1 MKEKKKH
8 EQFSKERHCRNAE
21 AVLHIHVPDSH
32 MWLGGQQKSN
42 THNYTCLF
50 EIPRLLTAESSAPHH
65 LPAEEG
71 ANTAR
76 AGTVTDNLISV
87 LNPNLLGKL

>member
-1 MKEKKKH
+1 M
-8 EQFSKERHCRNAE
+8 
-21 AVLHIHVPDSH
+21 PDSH
-32 MWLGGQQKSN
+32 TWLGSQQHTTTLVSA
-42 THNYTCLF
+42 
-50 EIPRLLTAESSAPHH
+50 IPRLLKAESSAPHH

-71 ANTAR
+71 ANIAR

>member
-1 MKEKKKH
+1 MSSFLKKGTAGMLQLCCTH
-8 EQFSKERHCRNAE
+8 VCPTHTRGWGASKKQHTTTLVSA
-21 AVLHIHVPDSH
+21 
-32 MWLGGQQKSN
+32 
-42 THNYTCLF
+42 
-50 EIPRLLTAESSAPHH
+50 IPRLLKAESSAPHH

-71 ANTAR
+71 ANIAR